1 MELHHAT
8 VFEAV
13 ADAIPGAPALVQ
25 GERVVTW
32 SQMDDRAARLSA
44 AFTAAGLTPQ
54 STVAIDL
61 YNCNEWM
68 ESFFAALKARL
79 VPVSI
84 NYRYLDDELA
94 YLLGNCDAEA
104 LVFHASLGERVARV
118 ARRLPALKLL
128 VQVDDLGGAG
138 TPPGVVDYG
147 SIATTLERAPRI
159 PRSPD
164 DIVMWYSGGT
174 TGLPQGRRHPDR
186 SVGRVQ
192 HVP

>member
-13 ADAIPGAPALVQ
+13 ADAIPDAPALAQ
-25 GERVVTW
+25 GDRVVTW
-32 SQMDDRAARLSA
+32 SQMDERAARLAA
-44 AFTAAGLTPQ
+44 AFTAAGLGPQ

-68 ESFFAALKARL
+68 ESFFGALKARL

-94 YLLGNCDAEA
+94 YLLENCDAAA
-104 LVFHASLGERVARV
+104 LVFHASLGERVVRV

-128 VQVDDLGGAG
+128 VQVDDLGGADP
-138 TPPGVVDYG
+138 PPGVADYER
-147 SIATTLERAPRI
+147 IATAHEPAARI
-159 PRSPD
+159 
-164 DIVMWYSGGT
+164 
-174 TGLPQGRRHPDR
+174 
-186 SVGRVQ
+186 
-192 HVP
+192 